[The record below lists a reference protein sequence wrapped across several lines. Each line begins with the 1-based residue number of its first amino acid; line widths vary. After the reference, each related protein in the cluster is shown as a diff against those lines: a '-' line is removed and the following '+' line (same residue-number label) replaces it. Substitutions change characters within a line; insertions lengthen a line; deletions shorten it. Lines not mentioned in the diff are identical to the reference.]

1 MTFNPG
7 GPTPPSTITPGS
19 DAGRSGWGTFLLLRR
34 LRRPLAVL
42 ISAYAIAVLGFTVI
56 PGVDAEGRVWY
67 MSFLDA
73 FYFVSYLGTTIGLG
87 EVPQPF
93 SGTQRLW
100 ATAAIYGTV
109 ISWLYAIGA
118 LFGVL
123 QDPAFRRIRR
133 ESAMERA
140 VRRLD
145 VPFYMICGYDDA
157 GTRVAHELVEEGVA
171 LVVVD
176 VVAARIDMVE
186 VDDLYSHVPALTA
199 DASDPKSLVL
209 SGLKSPHCAGV
220 LALTGEDFVNVKIAL
235 TAHLLAPK
243 VPVLCAARDHATH
256 ARMAAVGAD
265 HIINP
270 FDNFAQRVALS
281 VRTPSLHVIYESLT
295 TQRGTAMDKVQQLPR
310 GKWLLCGTGLF
321 TSTLRRQLSRLKID
335 VVVIDPHCDTDAAD
349 ADPDLFKGDPTD
361 PAVLEKAGIADA
373 TALVAGTIEDVDNLT
388 ITLIGR
394 SLNKQ
399 LFLVARQTQR
409 RNTHVFRE
417 SPANLVMLSGYLI
430 AAEVLR
436 VIRAPQLATF
446 LRQARG
452 QDEEWSAA
460 LLEKMREVIGEEIV
474 ESWSIELTAEHSPSV
489 CSAIDRGESFTL
501 ARVMTRT
508 DGSGKLVHAVPL
520 LLQRAQKRELRPP
533 LSTVLRKGDRVLF
546 CGRSRSRA
554 IMRNSMLALDRPWAP
569 ALHTAASE
577 VERAA

>member
-7 GPTPPSTITPGS
+7 SPTPPSTITSAS
-19 DAGRSGWGTFLLLRR
+19 DAGRSGWGVFLLLRR

-42 ISAYAIAVLGFTVI
+42 ISVYGVAVLGFTLI
-56 PGVDAEGRVWY
+56 PGVDPQGQIWY

-123 QDPAFRRIRR
+123 QDPAFKRIRR

-140 VRRLD
+140 VRRIAE
-145 VPFYMICGYDDA
+145 PFYLICGYDDA
-157 GTRVAHELVEEGVA
+157 GTRVAHELVENGAA

-176 VVAARIDMVE
+176 VVPARTEMVE
-186 VDDLYSHVPALTA
+186 VDDMYSNVPALCA

-209 SGLKSPHCAGV
+209 AGLQSPHCAGV

-270 FDNFAQRVALS
+270 FDNFAARVALS
-281 VRTPSLHVIYESLT
+281 LRTPSLHVIYESLT
-295 TQRGTAMDKVQQLPR
+295 TQRGTAMDEVQQLPH

-321 TSTLRRQLSRLKID
+321 TSTLRRQLSRLKIE
-335 VVVIDPHCDTDAAD
+335 VVVIDPNCDTAD
-349 ADPDLFKGDPTD
+349 ADDDPDLFKGEPTD

-373 TALVAGTIEDVDNLT
+373 AALVAGTSEDVDNLT
-388 ITLIGR
+388 IILAAR
-394 SLNKQ
+394 ALNKR

-409 RNTHVFRE
+409 RNTHVFRA
-417 SPANLVMLSGYLI
+417 SPANLVMLPGYLI

-436 VIRAPQLATF
+436 VIRAPQLGNF
-446 LRQARG
+446 LRQARS
-452 QDEEWSAA
+452 QDEAWSAA
-460 LLEKMREVIGEEIV
+460 LLEQMREVIGNEIV
-474 ESWSIELTAEHSPSV
+474 ESWSIELTDELAPSV
-489 CSAIDRGESFTL
+489 CVAVDRGESFTL
-501 ARVMTRT
+501 RRVMTRA
-508 DGSGKLVHAVPL
+508 DAAGDLVDAVPL
-520 LLQRAQKRELRPP
+520 MLQRGQKRELTPT
-533 LSTVLRKGDRVLF
+533 LDSVLRKGDRVLF
-546 CGRSRSRA
+546 CGNSRA
-554 IMRNSMLALDRPWAP
+554 RQIMRYSMMALDSPWHEP
-569 ALHTAASE
+569 AAGLVLSAK
-577 VERAA
+577 